1 MNETQQLVDSR
12 DEQYADAWAKTGV
25 VLEVVSSELN
35 HLLQTWPRMYL
46 PYVTIVCK
54 LMRIF
59 GSPDNPDHW
68 KDIAGYATLVA
79 NDLEKNDEHTTT

>member
-1 MNETQQLVDSR
+1 MDETQRLVDSR
-12 DEQYADAWAKTGV
+12 NERYADAWAKTGV
-25 VLEVVSSELN
+25 VLEVVSTELN
-35 HLLQTWPRMYL
+35 QLLVTRPRMYL

-68 KDIAGYATLVA
+68 RDIAGYATLVA